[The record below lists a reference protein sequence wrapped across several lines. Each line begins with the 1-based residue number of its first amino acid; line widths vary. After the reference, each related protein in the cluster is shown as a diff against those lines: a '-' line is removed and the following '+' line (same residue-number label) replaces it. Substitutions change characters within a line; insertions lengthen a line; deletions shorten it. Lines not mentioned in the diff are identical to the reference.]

1 MTQFVTPFLKER
13 EMPSTMETINIIL
26 DALPTLLKGMGVTL
40 EVTVISLIIAMF
52 IGLVL
57 GVFSITKSKILRTI
71 STAFVDIIRGTP
83 LLVQILFIYFGL
95 PSVIDINLTAFAA
108 GVIAITL
115 NAAAYLVEIFRAGI
129 NSIDKG
135 QMEAGRTIGFSYS
148 ETMRLIILPQAIRRM
163 IPAFVNQFIVSIKDT
178 SLLSAIGVAELTLSG
193 QSIYAANFRAFEIL
207 FAVGV
212 LYFIIIY
219 SLTLFSRWL
228 ERRLDV
234 A

>member
-1 MTQFVTPFLKER
+1 M
-13 EMPSTMETINIIL
+13 METINIIL
-26 DALPTLLKGMGVTL
+26 EALPTLLKGMGLTI
-40 EVTVISLIIAMF
+40 EITVISLILAMF
-52 IGLVL
+52 IGLIL
-57 GVFSITKSKILRTI
+57 GVFSITKSKILRAI

-95 PSVIDINLTAFAA
+95 PSVIDISLTAFSA
-108 GVIAITL
+108 GVIAITV

-135 QMEAGRTIGFSYS
+135 QMEAGRTIGFSYGQ
-148 ETMRLIILPQAIRRM
+148 TMRLIILPQAIRRM

-178 SLLSAIGVAELTLSG
+178 SLLSAIGLAELTLSG

-219 SLTLFSRWL
+219 SLSLFSRWL

>member
-1 MTQFVTPFLKER
+1 M
-13 EMPSTMETINIIL
+13 MDTINIIL
-26 DALPTLLKGMGVTL
+26 EGLPTLLRGMGVTI
-40 EVTVISLIIAMF
+40 EITVISLVLAMF

-57 GVFSITKSKILRTI
+57 GVFSITKSKILRGI
-71 STAFVDIIRGTP
+71 STVFVDIIRGTP

-95 PSVIDINLTAFAA
+95 PSVLDISLTAFSA
-108 GVIAITL
+108 GIIAITV

-148 ETMRLIILPQAIRRM
+148 QTMRLIILPQAVRRM

-178 SLLSAIGVAELTLSG
+178 SLLSAIGLAELTLSG
-193 QSIYAANFRAFEIL
+193 QTIYAANFHAFEIL

-212 LYFIIIY
+212 LYFVIIY
-219 SLTLFSRWL
+219 SLSLFSRWL

>member
-1 MTQFVTPFLKER
+1 MICHIFFLKER
-13 EMPSTMETINIIL
+13 EMPSVMETVNIIL
-26 DALPTLLKGMGVTL
+26 DALPTLLKGMGVTI
-40 EVTVISLIIAMF
+40 EVTVISLIIAMV

-57 GVFSITKSKILRTI
+57 GVFSITKSRVLRTI

-108 GVIAITL
+108 GVIAITV
-115 NAAAYLVEIFRAGI
+115 NAAAYLIEIFRAGI

>member
-1 MTQFVTPFLKER
+1 M
-13 EMPSTMETINIIL
+13 METIEVIL
-26 DALPTLLKGMGVTL
+26 EGLPTLLRGMGVTI
-40 EVTVISLIIAMF
+40 EITVISLILAMF
-52 IGLVL
+52 IGLIL
-57 GVFSITKSKILRTI
+57 GVCSITKSRILRGF

-95 PSVIDINLTAFAA
+95 PSVIDIDLTAFSA
-108 GVIAITL
+108 GVIAITV

-135 QMEAGRTIGFSYS
+135 QMEAGRTIGFSYAQ
-148 ETMRLIILPQAIRRM
+148 TMRLIILPQAIKRM
-163 IPAFVNQFIVSIKDT
+163 IPAIVNQFIVSIKDT
-178 SLLSAIGVAELTLSG
+178 SLLSAIGLAELTLSG
-193 QSIYAANFRAFEIL
+193 QSIYAANYRAFEIL

-212 LYFIIIY
+212 LYFVIIY
-219 SLTLFSRWL
+219 SLSLFARWL

>member
-1 MTQFVTPFLKER
+1 
-13 EMPSTMETINIIL
+13 METIEVIL
-26 DALPTLLKGMGVTL
+26 EGLPTLLRGMGVTI
-40 EVTVISLIIAMF
+40 EITVISLILAMF
-52 IGLVL
+52 IGLIL
-57 GVFSITKSKILRTI
+57 GVCSITKSRILRGF

-95 PSVIDINLTAFAA
+95 PSVIDIDLTAFSA
-108 GVIAITL
+108 GVIAITV

-135 QMEAGRTIGFSYS
+135 QMEAGRTIGFSYAQ
-148 ETMRLIILPQAIRRM
+148 TMRLIILPQAIKRM
-163 IPAFVNQFIVSIKDT
+163 IPAIVNQFIVSIKDT
-178 SLLSAIGVAELTLSG
+178 SLLSAIGLAELTLSG
-193 QSIYAANFRAFEIL
+193 QSIYAANYRAFEIL

-212 LYFIIIY
+212 LYFVIIY
-219 SLTLFSRWL
+219 SLSLFARWL

>member
-1 MTQFVTPFLKER
+1 M
-13 EMPSTMETINIIL
+13 METINIIL
-26 DALPTLLKGMGVTL
+26 EGLPTLLKGMGVTI
-40 EVTVISLIIAMF
+40 EVTVISLILAMF

-71 STAFVDIIRGTP
+71 ATAFVDIIRGTP

-95 PSVIDINLTAFAA
+95 PSVLDINLTAFSA
-108 GVIAITL
+108 GVIAITV

-129 NSIDKG
+129 NSIDDG

-148 ETMRLIILPQAIRRM
+148 QTMRLIILPQAIRRM

-178 SLLSAIGVAELTLSG
+178 SLLSAIGLAELTLAG
-193 QSIYAANFRAFEIL
+193 QSIYAVNFRAFEIL

-212 LYFIIIY
+212 LYFVIIY
-219 SLTLFSRWL
+219 SLSLFSRWL

>member
-1 MTQFVTPFLKER
+1 M
-13 EMPSTMETINIIL
+13 METINIIL
-26 DALPTLLKGMGVTL
+26 EALPTLLKGMGMTI
-40 EVTVISLIIAMF
+40 EVTVLSLILAMF
-52 IGLVL
+52 IGLIL

-95 PSVIDINLTAFAA
+95 PTVMDISLTAFSA
-108 GVIAITL
+108 GVIAITV

-148 ETMRLIILPQAIRRM
+148 QTMRLIILPQAIRRM

-178 SLLSAIGVAELTLSG
+178 SLLSAIGLAELTLSG
-193 QSIYAANFRAFEIL
+193 QSIYAANFHAFEIL

-212 LYFIIIY
+212 LYFVIIY
-219 SLTLFSRWL
+219 SLTIFSRWL

>member
-1 MTQFVTPFLKER
+1 
-13 EMPSTMETINIIL
+13 METIKIIL
-26 DALPTLLKGMGVTL
+26 EGLPTLLKGMGLTI
-40 EVTVISLIIAMF
+40 EVTVISLILAMF

-57 GVFSITKSKILRTI
+57 GVFSITKFKVLRAI

-95 PSVIDINLTAFAA
+95 PSVLDISLTAFAA
-108 GVIAITL
+108 GVIAITV

-135 QMEAGRTIGFSYS
+135 QMEAGRTIGFSYGQ
-148 ETMRLIILPQAIRRM
+148 TMRLIILPQAIRRM

-178 SLLSAIGVAELTLSG
+178 SLLSAIGLAELTLSG
-193 QSIYAANFRAFEIL
+193 QSIYAANFHAFEIL
-207 FAVGV
+207 FAVGI
-212 LYFIIIY
+212 LYFVIIY
-219 SLTLFSRWL
+219 SLSLFSRWL

>member
-1 MTQFVTPFLKER
+1 
-13 EMPSTMETINIIL
+13 MPKMMETINIIL
-26 DALPTLLKGMGVTL
+26 EGLPTLLKGMGVTI
-40 EVTVISLIIAMF
+40 EVTVISLILAMF

-71 STAFVDIIRGTP
+71 ATAFVDIIRGTP

-95 PSVIDINLTAFAA
+95 PSVLDINLTAFSA
-108 GVIAITL
+108 GVIAITV

-129 NSIDKG
+129 NSIDDG

-148 ETMRLIILPQAIRRM
+148 QTMRLIILPQAIRRM

-178 SLLSAIGVAELTLSG
+178 SLLSAIGLAELTLAG
-193 QSIYAANFRAFEIL
+193 QSIYAVNFRAFEIL

-212 LYFIIIY
+212 LYFVIIY
-219 SLTLFSRWL
+219 SLSLFSRWL

>member
-1 MTQFVTPFLKER
+1 MID
-13 EMPSTMETINIIL
+13 TMNIIIEG
-26 DALPTLLKGMGVTL
+26 LPTLLKGMGMTL
-40 EVTVISLIIAMF
+40 EITVISLVLAMF
-52 IGLVL
+52 IGLIL
-57 GVFSITKSKILRTI
+57 GVFSITKSKILRGI

-95 PSVIDINLTAFAA
+95 PSVIDINLTAFSA
-108 GVIAITL
+108 GVIAITV

-148 ETMRLIILPQAIRRM
+148 QTMRLIILPQAIRRM

-207 FAVGV
+207 FAVGA

-219 SLTLFSRWL
+219 SLSLFSRWL

>member
-1 MTQFVTPFLKER
+1 
-13 EMPSTMETINIIL
+13 METINIIL
-26 DALPTLLKGMGVTL
+26 DGLPTLLKGMGVTI
-40 EVTVISLIIAMF
+40 EVTVISLILAMV

-57 GVFSITKSKILRTI
+57 GVFSITKSKVLRMI
-71 STAFVDIIRGTP
+71 STVFVDIIRGTP

-95 PSVIDINLTAFAA
+95 PSVIDISLTAFSA
-108 GVIAITL
+108 GVIAITV

-135 QMEAGRTIGFSYS
+135 QMEAGRSLGFSYGQ
-148 ETMRLIILPQAIRRM
+148 TMRLIILPQAIRRM

-178 SLLSAIGVAELTLSG
+178 SLLSAIGLAELTLSG
-193 QSIYAANFRAFEIL
+193 QSIYAANFHAFEIL

-212 LYFIIIY
+212 LYFVIIY
-219 SLTLFSRWL
+219 SLTLLSRWL

>member
-1 MTQFVTPFLKER
+1 
-13 EMPSTMETINIIL
+13 METIEVIL
-26 DALPTLLKGMGVTL
+26 EGLPTLLRGMGVTI
-40 EVTVISLIIAMF
+40 EITVISLILAMF
-52 IGLVL
+52 IGLIL
-57 GVFSITKSKILRTI
+57 GVFSITKSKILRGF

-95 PSVIDINLTAFAA
+95 PSVIDIDLTAFSA
-108 GVIAITL
+108 GVIAITV

-135 QMEAGRTIGFSYS
+135 QMEAGRTIGFSYAQ
-148 ETMRLIILPQAIRRM
+148 TMRLIILPQAIKRM
-163 IPAFVNQFIVSIKDT
+163 IPAIVNQFIVSIKDT
-178 SLLSAIGVAELTLSG
+178 SLLSAIGLAELTLSG
-193 QSIYAANFRAFEIL
+193 QSIYAANYRAFEIL

-212 LYFIIIY
+212 LYFVIIY
-219 SLTLFSRWL
+219 SLSLFARWL

>member
-1 MTQFVTPFLKER
+1 M
-13 EMPSTMETINIIL
+13 METINIIL
-26 DALPTLLKGMGVTL
+26 DGLPTLLKGMGLTI
-40 EVTVISLIIAMF
+40 EITVISLILAMF
-52 IGLVL
+52 IGLIL
-57 GVFSITKSKILRTI
+57 GVFSITKSKILRII

-95 PSVIDINLTAFAA
+95 PSVIDISLTAFSA
-108 GVIAITL
+108 GVIAITV

-135 QMEAGRTIGFSYS
+135 QMEAGRTIGFSYGQ
-148 ETMRLIILPQAIRRM
+148 TMRLIILPQAIRRM

-178 SLLSAIGVAELTLSG
+178 SLLSAIGLAELTLSG

-219 SLTLFSRWL
+219 SLSLFSRWL

>member
-1 MTQFVTPFLKER
+1 M
-13 EMPSTMETINIIL
+13 METINIIL
-26 DALPTLLKGMGVTL
+26 EGLPTLLKGMGMTI
-40 EVTVISLIIAMF
+40 EITVISLILAMV

-57 GVFSITKSKILRTI
+57 GVFSITKSKILRMI

-95 PSVIDINLTAFAA
+95 PSVIDISLTAFSA
-108 GVIAITL
+108 GVIAITV

-135 QMEAGRTIGFSYS
+135 QMEAGRTIGFSYAQ
-148 ETMRLIILPQAIRRM
+148 TMRLIILPQAIRRM

-178 SLLSAIGVAELTLSG
+178 SLLSAIGLAELTLAG

>member
-1 MTQFVTPFLKER
+1 MICHIFFLKER
-13 EMPSTMETINIIL
+13 EMPSVMETINIIL
-26 DALPTLLKGMGVTL
+26 DALPTLLKGMGVTI
-40 EVTVISLIIAMF
+40 EVTVISLIIAMV

-57 GVFSITKSKILRTI
+57 GVFSITKSRVLRTI

-108 GVIAITL
+108 GVIAITV
-115 NAAAYLVEIFRAGI
+115 NAAAYLIEIFRAGI

>member
-1 MTQFVTPFLKER
+1 M
-13 EMPSTMETINIIL
+13 METINIIL
-26 DALPTLLKGMGVTL
+26 DGLPTLLKGMGLTI
-40 EVTVISLIIAMF
+40 EITVISLILAMF
-52 IGLVL
+52 IGLIL
-57 GVFSITKSKILRTI
+57 GVFSITKSRILRII

-95 PSVIDINLTAFAA
+95 PSVIDISLTAFSA
-108 GVIAITL
+108 GVIAITV

-135 QMEAGRTIGFSYS
+135 QMEAGRTIGFSYGQ
-148 ETMRLIILPQAIRRM
+148 TMRLIILPQAIRRM

-178 SLLSAIGVAELTLSG
+178 SLLSAIGLAELTLSG

-207 FAVGV
+207 FAVGI

-219 SLTLFSRWL
+219 SLSLFSRWL